1 MLSNDDG
8 FPNFRAIFVLIAIDI
23 TRKTL
28 MRKVLQ
34 DNEGIDSDSAN
45 QGMVESTAS
54 ESPKSDKTDGKDK
67 ADIQPR
73 K

>member
-1 MLSNDDG
+1 
-8 FPNFRAIFVLIAIDI
+8 
-23 TRKTL
+23 

-67 ADIQPR
+67 ADIQP
-73 K
+73 KK